1 MLSLGATSNLV
12 NGIQK
17 YIDTLPDFY
26 PKQGWKIDFDNED
39 WMEYVFGMMVIP
51 IRLGTPDYRFTLIRI
66 EKIHDNIQ
74 QEKNR
79 ENQEEDGQ

>member
-17 YIDTLPDFY
+17 YIDILPDFY
-26 PKQGWKIDFDNED
+26 PKQGWKIDFGNPD
-39 WMEYVFGMMVIP
+39 WVEYVFGMMVIP
-51 IRLGTPDYRFTLIRI
+51 IRLSTKDYHFTLIRI
-66 EKIHDNIQ
+66 EKIHEHTQ

-79 ENQEEDGQ
+79 EN